1 MICRYPDPDLH
12 MSTDFRARLKATREL
27 RGLTQLEL
35 GKLAG
40 LPATTI
46 SHFES
51 GSRKPS
57 FDNLRRLTRLLA
69 VSTDYL
75 IGITDSPDATAAA
88 TRIARHL
95 PQATDAEISML
106 EAVAKSLAGQRKPRD
121 G

>member
-1 MICRYPDPDLH
+1 MPEP
-12 MSTDFRARLKATREL
+12 FPARLRETREK
-27 RGLTQLEL
+27 RGLTQADL
-35 GKLAG
+35 GKEAG
-40 LPATTI
+40 LPSTTI

-57 FDNLRRLTRLLA
+57 FDNLRRLTKVLA

-75 IGITDSPDATAAA
+75 MGIVDLPDASAAA

-95 PQATDAEISML
+95 EHATEEDLKTL
-106 EAVAKSLAGQRKPRD
+106 EAVAKSIAQRREPSD

>member
-1 MICRYPDPDLH
+1 MA
-12 MSTDFRARLKATREL
+12 SDFPSRLKATREL
-27 RGLTQLEL
+27 RGLTQGDLS
-35 GKLAG
+35 KLAG

-51 GSRKPS
+51 NSRKPS
-57 FDNLRRLTRLLA
+57 FDNLRRLTKVLA

-75 IGITDSPDATAAA
+75 MGNTDTPDATAAA

-95 PQATDAEISML
+95 LNATEEEISML
-106 EAVAKSLAGQRKPRD
+106 EAVAKSLADRRPPND

>member
-1 MICRYPDPDLH
+1 ML
-12 MSTDFRARLKATREL
+12 SDFSARLKATREL
-27 RGLTQLEL
+27 RGLTQAEL
-35 GKLAG
+35 GRLAG
-40 LPATTI
+40 LPSTTI

-75 IGITDSPDATAAA
+75 IGITDTPDATAAA

-95 PQATDAEISML
+95 PDASDAEITML
-106 EAVAKSLAGQRKPRD
+106 EAIAKSLADQRKPRD

>member
-1 MICRYPDPDLH
+1 MA
-12 MSTDFRARLKATREL
+12 SDFPSRLKATREL
-27 RGLTQLEL
+27 RGLTQGDLST
-35 GKLAG
+35 LAG

-57 FDNLRRLTRLLA
+57 FDNLRRLTKALG

-75 IGITDSPDATAAA
+75 MGNTDTPDATAAA

-95 PQATDAEISML
+95 PNATEEEISML
-106 EAVAKSLAGQRKPRD
+106 EAVAKSLADRRSPND

>member
-1 MICRYPDPDLH
+1 MT
-12 MSTDFRARLKATREL
+12 TDFPARLKATREL
-27 RGLTQLEL
+27 RKLTQAEL
-35 GKLAG
+35 GRLAG
-40 LPATTI
+40 LPSTTI

-57 FDNLRRLTRLLA
+57 FENLKRLTRVLT

-75 IGITDSPDATAAA
+75 MGVVNEPESSVAA

-95 PQATDAEISML
+95 SNATEAELSML
-106 EAVAKSLAGQRKPRD
+106 EAIAKSLAEQRSQKD